1 MSAMRLQNVAIEK
14 IELDSIAC
22 STKWLYDASDVIYPS
37 VYMSEQIRPEDRA
50 SMARGRVREAVRMA
64 QRTRATNN
72 ARVIAYH
79 RYVFTDTRKFVS
91 EKDTFDVI
99 NAIKSTGADGMILW
113 GSSFDLNSR

>member
-1 MSAMRLQNVAIEK
+1 MRLQNVWPFGKDYNFTAI
-14 IELDSIAC
+14 DC

-64 QRTRATNN
+64 QRTRATGN

-79 RYVFTDTRKFVS
+79 RYVFTDTRKFVN

-99 NAIKSTGADGMILW
+99 NAIKSTGGDGVILW